1 MSKTETETRTKT
13 TTCIDI
19 KVKSGIK
26 DERIANMARM
36 HIDRIV
42 QKVIPVITEEVINLF
57 SALEEA
63 LLEGE
68 GEA

>member
-1 MSKTETETRTKT
+1 MSKTETHTKT

-26 DERIANMARM
+26 DQRIANMARL
-36 HIDRIV
+36 HIDKLIQKIV
-42 QKVIPVITEEVINLF
+42 PVIAEEVIDLF
-57 SALEEA
+57 SAFEEA

-68 GEA
+68 GEE